1 MNETRPLPAP
11 APEVNPETAPFWSAT
26 ARGELLVKQCEDCAS
41 LIWYPRSVCPECGS
55 PRTRWQPVSGRGRV
69 YSYTVNHR
77 GEGPYR
83 DRAPYVLAYVE
94 LDEGPRLMTNIV
106 APDDGKLDDSVL
118 AVGLPVEVTFHDTG
132 EGSALPRFRPLS
144 QQHGLDITGAVT
156 LSQ

>member
-1 MNETRPLPAP
+1 MSISETRPLPAP
-11 APEVNPETAPFWSAT
+11 APEVNPETAPFWDAT

-77 GEGPYR
+77 GEGPYW

-144 QQHGLDITGAVT
+144 QQHGSISRAR
-156 LSQ
+156 

>member
-1 MNETRPLPAP
+1 MSETRPLPAP
-11 APEVNPETAPFWSAT
+11 VPEVNPETGPFWAAT

-55 PRTRWQPVSGRGRV
+55 LRTRWQQVSGRGRV

-83 DRAPYVLAYVE
+83 DCGPYVLAYVE

-106 APDDGKLDDSVL
+106 AAGDGEL
-118 AVGLPVEVTFHDTG
+118 AVGLPVEVAFHDTG
-132 EGSALPRFRPLS
+132 EGSALPRFRP
-144 QQHGLDITGAVT
+144 QPR
-156 LSQ
+156 

>member
-1 MNETRPLPAP
+1 MSESQPLPAP
-11 APEVNPETAPFWSAT
+11 APDVNPETAPFWAAT
-26 ARGELLVKQCEDCAS
+26 ARGELLVKQCEDCAG

-77 GEGPYR
+77 GEGRYR
-83 DRAPYVLAYVE
+83 DRGPYVLAYVE

-106 APDDGKLDDSVL
+106 GAGEGEL

-132 EGSALPRFRPLS
+132 EGSALPRFQPLP
-144 QQHGLDITGAVT
+144 
-156 LSQ
+156 